1 MLITVD
7 YDFLGNESKLVFSS
21 KRYGYLD
28 DVRIWFKIRHWI
40 SISVKNEQ
48 APNSSC
54 LSFILYLLHTQFIAG
69 EEKLKMG

>member
-1 MLITVD
+1 MLVTVD

-28 DVRIWFKIRHWI
+28 EVRIWFKIRHWI
-40 SISVKNEQ
+40 SISV
-48 APNSSC
+48 PSSSC
-54 LSFILYLLHTQFIAG
+54 LSFILYLLRTQFIAG